1 LERFIFLT
9 FDGVS
14 RGAIYAAFA
23 LALVLIWRAA
33 RVVNFAQGA
42 MAVVTAYAAYMIS
55 DAVGSYLV
63 GFIVALVFG
72 LLLGAVVEK
81 GLMRFVGHAN
91 PLNDVIVAIGLV
103 LFLTAIIGMIFG
115 GEYRAANHP
124 FGTAAIGAGGGIPLM
139 TQYDL
144 FIWGTVA
151 TMVVLL
157 ALLFTRT
164 AVGLRMRAAAFAPE
178 VSRLLGVNVGGMLT
192 LGWALAAAVGAIAG
206 VLIVPTELG
215 LHPHAMDIAFA
226 SSFAAAVVGGLDS
239 PVGAVVGGVIVGL
252 ILSYVS
258 GYIGP
263 SVTPIAVL
271 VVLLAVLLVRPGG
284 IFSSVRARAV

>member
-1 LERFIFLT
+1 MERFIFLT
-9 FDGVS
+9 FDGLS
-14 RGAIYAAFA
+14 RGAVYAAFA

-42 MAVVTAYAAYMIS
+42 MAVVTAYAAFVIS
-55 DAVGSYLV
+55 DAVGSYLL
-63 GFIVALVFG
+63 GFTIALVFG
-72 LLLGAVVEK
+72 LVLGAIVER

-91 PLNDVIVAIGLV
+91 PLNDVIVALGLA
-103 LFLTAIIGMIFG
+103 LLLTAVIGMIFG

-124 FGTAAIGAGGGIPLM
+124 FDTSAIAAGGVPLM

-151 TMVVLL
+151 AIVVLL
-157 ALLFTRT
+157 ALVFTRT

-178 VSRLLGVNVGGMLT
+178 VSRLLGVNVGRMLT
-192 LGWALAAAVGAIAG
+192 LGWALAAAVGALAG
-206 VLIVPTELG
+206 VLIVPTEVG
-215 LHPHAMDIAFA
+215 LHPHAMDIVFA
-226 SSFAAAVVGGLDS
+226 SAFTAAVVGGLDS
-239 PVGAVVGGVIVGL
+239 PVGAVVGGIIVGL

-258 GYIGP
+258 GYIAP

-271 VVLLAVLLVRPGG
+271 VVLLAVLLIRPGG
-284 IFSSVRARAV
+284 IFSGVRARTV